1 MNEIKNVP
9 DMETA
14 QKLADKIDGVLIMLD
29 GTTAII
35 SGGDLSRIKGAE

>member
-14 QKLADKIDGVLIMLD
+14 QKLADKIGGVLIMLN

-35 SGGDLSRIKGAE
+35 SGGDLSKLGQ